1 MELGRNMIIV
11 STFDHYLNAK
21 LSYMRYGPKT
31 VNLSVRVWEK
41 SRPDTLIPYMYSRL
55 QSMSAKNINRFMHR
69 LTMVLR
75 CIRASNDNGRLT
87 GTAL

>member
-41 SRPDTLIPYMYSRL
+41 SRPDISHISYIGPSV
-55 QSMSAKNINRFMHR
+55 MSAKNINRFMHR